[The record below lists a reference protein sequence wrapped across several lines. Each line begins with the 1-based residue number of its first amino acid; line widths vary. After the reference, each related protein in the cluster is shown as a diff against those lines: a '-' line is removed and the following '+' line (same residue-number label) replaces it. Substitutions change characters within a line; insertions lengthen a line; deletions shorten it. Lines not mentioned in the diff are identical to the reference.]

1 MDNRVEFW
9 QYLDA
14 LAQNSPLVIDRPR
27 GATHPRY
34 PRQVYPLDYG
44 YLAGTSSADG
54 AGIDIWIG
62 SQGAGQ
68 ITGILCTVDL
78 LKKDGEMK
86 VLFGCTDEDVQRIL
100 QFVNGHSMRAIYISR
115 HAGG

>member
-9 QYLDA
+9 QYLDE
-14 LAQNSPLVIDRPR
+14 LVHGSQVVVDRPC
-27 GATHPRY
+27 GSTHPRF
-34 PRQVYPLDYG
+34 PGQVYPVDYG
-44 YLAGTSSADG
+44 YLAGTSSVDG
-54 AGIDIWIG
+54 GGIDIWIG
-62 SQGAGQ
+62 SQGAGR

-86 VLFGCTDEDVQRIL
+86 VLLGCTEQDVQRIL